1 MWICWCIVK
10 YPIFINKI
18 FNKNVKPIKIEECDL
33 EILELLELE
42 LQKCRKLKK
51 IRLKIEKKEIIERV
65 YVKDMYSE
73 IKELKEIETK
83 LEELEIKILR
93 KRYRNEASGL
103 GILAE
108 QQIELKTKKREKEDK
123 IKEYKI
129 LIDILTSEAEDLKIR
144 VINKLNEMRKI
155 RTKIDELEKEKALMC
170 IGY

>member
-1 MWICWCIVK
+1 M
-10 YPIFINKI
+10 
-18 FNKNVKPIKIEECDL
+18 
-33 EILELLELE
+33 
-42 LQKCRKLKK
+42 QKCRKLKK